1 MGDVHY
7 MISETAK
14 RVSVETHV
22 LRYWEEELD
31 LPIGRTEMGHR
42 YYTEDD
48 IQLFCCIKEL
58 KEQGM
63 LLRELK
69 GLIPDMIR
77 AKQKAKASVL
87 DNASKIVFSSKIPE
101 QQAALAAEEF
111 AQEVVQ
117 PEDQAAPA
125 SQSDDIQDR
134 LGQVQILFGEVVQH
148 VVADNNKVLQ
158 DAVCDMVTKSIVKE
172 MDFLLQAKERQEEE
186 RYKRLDHLIRQQQT
200 LRKES
205 SRVSPTK
212 RLKRLLGEA

>member
-14 RVSVETHV
+14 RVNVETHV

-77 AKQKAKASVL
+77 AKQKTKTSVQSDASEI
-87 DNASKIVFSSKIPE
+87 AFSNEILE
-101 QQAALAAEEF
+101 QPVALAAAEFAEEF
-111 AQEVVQ
+111 VQ
-117 PEDQAAPA
+117 AEDQAVTEP
-125 SQSDDIQDR
+125 QSEDIQDK
-134 LGQVQILFGEVVQH
+134 LGQVQVLFGEVVQH
-148 VVADNNKVLQ
+148 VVSDNNKVLQ

-172 MDFLLQAKERQEEE
+172 MDFLLQAKDRQEEE

-205 SRVSPTK
+205 SRISPSK
-212 RLKRLLGEA
+212 RLRRLFGEA